1 MASPP
6 VRVSVLMPVRDAG
19 DTVVDALESVLAT
32 PHVPLEVVVVDDGSR
47 DATRERV
54 LGVASRDPRVRL
66 LTGEG
71 HGITAALNQGL
82 RACEGEFIARMDADD
97 LAHVERLGAQLDR
110 FLQDPGERL
119 GRPRHARGGVRRHP
133 HRRVSALPELAEQL
147 AHARGARTRPVH
159 RRAALPPERDAA
171 QEHAAGAGRLPR
183 RGFRRGLRPVRAAA
197 PRRPLAREAAGCAAA
212 VATSRPADHV
222 HGPAPQPRAHAH
234 AEGGAPRGAAGEV
247 PLACSAAAGPVG
259 RGARRAAVRA
269 CPDRRGSARRGV
281 RGRGPEEDRAH
292 GAGRARAADGG
303 AAPGARPCGGR
314 RGIRRCPRAHPRP
327 LAGPRLRGGR
337 RLLLRGV
344 SALPPRAAHKKS
356 GPPKRAAFLR
366 KGGLPR

>member
-71 HGITAALNQGL
+71 QGISAALNQGL

-119 GRPRHARGGVRRHP
+119 GALGTRVAVFGATPTEGFQRFLSWQNSLLTPEEHARDLFIDAPLCHPSVMLRRSTLLALGGYRHGDFAEDYDLFVRLHRAGLWLEKLPGVLLQWRRHDRQTTFTDP
-133 HRRVSALPELAEQL
+133 RLSPERMRTLKAEHL
-147 AHARGARTRPVH
+147 
-159 RRAALPPERDAA
+159 AALLAKYHS
-171 QEHAAGAGRLPR
+171 HAPRRLVLWGAGRDGRRFARALTAEGQRAEAFVDVDPKKIGRTVQGAPVLPMEALR
-183 RGFRRGLRPVRAAA
+183 LGHDRVVAAVGSVGARGLI
-197 PRRPLAREAAGCAAA
+197 
-212 VATSRPADHV
+212 
-222 HGPAPQPRAHAH
+222 RAHLLSH
-234 AEGGAPRGAAGEV
+234 GFVEGVDFFCVA
-247 PLACSAAAGPVG
+247 
-259 RGARRAAVRA
+259 
-269 CPDRRGSARRGV
+269 
-281 RGRGPEEDRAH
+281 
-292 GAGRARAADGG
+292 
-303 AAPGARPCGGR
+303 
-314 RGIRRCPRAHPRP
+314 
-327 LAGPRLRGGR
+327 
-337 RLLLRGV
+337 
-344 SALPPRAAHKKS
+344 
-356 GPPKRAAFLR
+356 
-366 KGGLPR
+366 